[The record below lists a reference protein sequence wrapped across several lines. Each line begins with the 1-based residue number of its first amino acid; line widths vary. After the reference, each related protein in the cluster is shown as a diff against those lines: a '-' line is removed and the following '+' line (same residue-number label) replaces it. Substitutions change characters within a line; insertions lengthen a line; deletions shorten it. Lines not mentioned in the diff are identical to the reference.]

1 MNENKLIEEFWRDCD
16 NNNFSKEATVLFYYL
31 LYRYRR
37 DRQETVSIDSRSPSG
52 RVMPQTLPVCW

>member
-16 NNNFSKEATVLFYYL
+16 DNNFSKEATVLFYYL

-37 DRQETVSIDSRSPSG
+37 DRQETVCI
-52 RVMPQTLPVCW
+52 